1 MELTLFVDHQCN
13 LRCTYCYTGRK
24 FNRKMSREVLDKA
37 LRLALASLDS
47 HLDISFFGGEPLLRF
62 DLIRQADE
70 IVTRAISG
78 SARPTTLRWLL
89 NTNATLLTDEILD
102 WLMPPRVANVFVS
115 MDGPRDVHDR
125 CRLDTSGKGTYDR
138 VLQGIS
144 KLRARGLPFRV
155 LAVVGTESAGDVGRI
170 LAELLGLG
178 AEQVHLSANFR
189 DDWDEAAIER
199 LRDGLRIAAEH
210 WMAEFRAGRTCQVE
224 PLHTKILTHLKGGVP
239 CPSRCLL
246 GGHEFTVVPSGN
258 IYPCAQM
265 VGEDRHEELV
275 IGHVDRGLDQVRIA
289 QLSELKDRIETTC
302 APCALRDRCQSH
314 CGCRHLALSGKL
326 GQITAVLCEIE
337 AAMID
342 AADRVATTLHN
353 EQCPAFMDLYYR
365 QPWVMASGGQLTAL
379 RRSRDA

>member
-24 FNRKMSREVLDKA
+24 FDRKMSHEILDKA

-47 HLDISFFGGEPLLRF
+47 HLDIAFFGGEPLLRF

-78 SARPTTLRWLL
+78 SARPTALRWLL

-125 CRLDTSGKGTYDR
+125 CRFDTSGKGTYDR

-155 LAVVGTESAGDVGRI
+155 LAVVGTKSAGDVGRI

-178 AEQVHLSANFR
+178 AEQVHLSANYR

-210 WMAEFRAGRTCQVE
+210 WMAEFRAGRTC
-224 PLHTKILTHLKGGVP
+224 
-239 CPSRCLL
+239 
-246 GGHEFTVVPSGN
+246 
-258 IYPCAQM
+258 
-265 VGEDRHEELV
+265 
-275 IGHVDRGLDQVRIA
+275 
-289 QLSELKDRIETTC
+289 
-302 APCALRDRCQSH
+302 
-314 CGCRHLALSGKL
+314 
-326 GQITAVLCEIE
+326 
-337 AAMID
+337 
-342 AADRVATTLHN
+342 RVAACWGCASL
-353 EQCPAFMDLYYR
+353 
-365 QPWVMASGGQLTAL
+365 PWFRRGTFILARKWSGRIDT
-379 RRSRDA
+379 RSW